1 MSDLEKLQ
9 KLIKLTKEVRSLQT
23 SYLKSKNNPVVNSTD
38 LLNKSKKAEKEL
50 DEFIKEL
57 EKPADSQEALF

>member
-9 KLIKLTKEVRSLQT
+9 KLIKLTKEVRCLQNLYFKT
-23 SYLKSKNNPVVNSTD
+23 KNNPVVNSTE
-38 LLNKSKKAEKEL
+38 LLNKSKKSEKEL